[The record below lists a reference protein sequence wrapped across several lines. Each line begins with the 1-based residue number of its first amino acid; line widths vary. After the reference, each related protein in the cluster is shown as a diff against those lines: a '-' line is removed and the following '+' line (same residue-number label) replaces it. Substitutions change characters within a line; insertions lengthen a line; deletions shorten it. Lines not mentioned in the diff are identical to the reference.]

1 MTLGWIFLNQDAN
14 VDEASLDL
22 IISRHGSL
30 PGCRPTD
37 LTLPL
42 LSGLQL
48 RKPQVDILTPAE
60 RPPPSSPPLQQEHMK
75 LMSVF
80 PEAFFWRVFK
90 KKKHFSRG
98 RRSEKWPAEVTWLS
112 TCCCGLS
119 EDERQ
124 VGTGALLLP
133 PAWYTVLKQ
142 RTGTVS
148 LFTLCVFVFFID
160 FYLPSSPTN
169 LWVLK
174 NKKVKQMCSS
184 LRESILLLTP
194 GGFDSYCCRTL
205 QTALWLVIGVSKLLT
220 AEVGTNYF
228 HVWKVSSSPP
238 PNFRGQNV

>member
-80 PEAFFWRVFK
+80 PEAFF
-90 KKKHFSRG
+90 
-98 RRSEKWPAEVTWLS
+98 
-112 TCCCGLS
+112 
-119 EDERQ
+119 
-124 VGTGALLLP
+124 
-133 PAWYTVLKQ
+133 
-142 RTGTVS
+142 
-148 LFTLCVFVFFID
+148 
-160 FYLPSSPTN
+160 
-169 LWVLK
+169 
-174 NKKVKQMCSS
+174 
-184 LRESILLLTP
+184 
-194 GGFDSYCCRTL
+194 
-205 QTALWLVIGVSKLLT
+205 
-220 AEVGTNYF
+220 
-228 HVWKVSSSPP
+228 
-238 PNFRGQNV
+238 